1 MDEVKLD
8 KFIVKENGHEMEV
21 IIPQSG
27 DFSYDRY
34 LHEAE
39 EEKTRDQLRKREP
52 KRESKISKQDIA
64 QLGRELL
71 EYKNRK
77 RESQNRKYF

>member
-1 MDEVKLD
+1 MDAIKLD
-8 KFIVKENGHEMEV
+8 KFTVKENGREMEV
-21 IIPQSG
+21 VIPLSG

-52 KRESKISKQDIA
+52 KPKSKMSKQDMA

-77 RESQNRKYF
+77 KESPNRRYF